1 MNGFEIE
8 MSEKERVDI
17 SSLIEKRFGIKMP
30 PVKKV
35 LLTSRL
41 SKRLNVLGFRSYNEY
56 YKYIVSGDDKGS
68 SDELQVFADLVSTH
82 ETSFFREPQHF
93 EYLYKKALHQLL
105 DDRGAGVR
113 KPLRVLSSACST
125 GEEAYT
131 ISVTLEEFKRSNS
144 ISSYSYHI
152 TGTDISTKV
161 VNAAIRGVYHESRIS
176 NLPHE
181 YKKRYFT
188 KGKGLKSE
196 LVRVVPELRAQADF
210 FYMNLM
216 DEKYPFEDNF
226 DIIFFRN
233 AMIYFDRENQEK
245 ILGRL
250 SGHLN
255 KGGFLI
261 IGHSETMS
269 GYSLPLRCVA
279 TTIYRRG

>member
-8 MSEKERVDI
+8 MSEKERLDI
-17 SSLIEKRFGIKMP
+17 SSLIETRFGIKMP

-41 SKRLNVLGFRSYNEY
+41 SKRLNALGFKSYNEY
-56 YKYIVSGDDKGS
+56 YKYITTEKGS
-68 SDELQVFADLVSTH
+68 RDELHIFADLVSTH

-93 EYLYKKALHQLL
+93 EYLYETALPQLL
-105 DDRGAGVR
+105 DDRGTGV
-113 KPLRVLSSACST
+113 KKQLRVLSCACST

-131 ISVTLEEFKRSNS
+131 ISVTLEEFRRNHDL
-144 ISSYSYHI
+144 SSYSYRI

-161 VNAAIRGVYHESRIS
+161 VNTAARGVYHESRIS
-176 NLPHE
+176 NLPHD
-181 YKKRYFT
+181 YRRKYFM
-188 KGKGLKSE
+188 KGKGNKNE
-196 LVRVVPELRAQADF
+196 LVRVIPELRASTEF
-210 FYMNLM
+210 YYMNLM
-216 DEKYPFEDNF
+216 DDRYPFTDKF

-250 SGHLN
+250 AGHLN
-255 KGGFLI
+255 KGGYLM

-269 GYSLPLRCVA
+269 GYNLPLRCVA
-279 TTIYRRG
+279 TTIYRKN

>member
-8 MSEKERVDI
+8 MSEKERVDL
-17 SSLIEKRFGIKMP
+17 SSLIETRFGIKMP

-41 SKRLNVLGFRSYNEY
+41 SKRLNVLGFKSYNEY
-56 YKYIVSGDDKGS
+56 YKYLITEKGS
-68 SDELQVFADLVSTH
+68 TEELNIFADLVSTH

-93 EYLYKKALHQLL
+93 EFLYKTALPQLL
-105 DDRGAGVR
+105 DERGSGAR
-113 KPLRVLSSACST
+113 THINVLSSACST

-131 ISVTLEEFKRSNS
+131 ISLTFEEFLRNNNLN
-144 ISSYSYHI
+144 SYSYKI

-181 YKKRYFT
+181 YKQRYFMR
-188 KGKGLKSE
+188 GKGQKSE
-196 LVRVVPELRAQADF
+196 LVRIIPEIRAKADF
-210 FYMNLM
+210 QYMNLM
-216 DEKYPFEDNF
+216 EDQYPFAEKF

-233 AMIYFDRENQEK
+233 AMIYFDKENQEK

-250 SGHLN
+250 AGHMN
-255 KGGFLI
+255 NGGFLF
-261 IGHSETMS
+261 IGHSETVS
-269 GYSLPLRCVA
+269 GYKLPLRSVA
-279 TTIYRRG
+279 TTVYRRT

>member
-1 MNGFEIE
+1 MNCFEIE
-8 MSEKERVDI
+8 MSEKERLDL
-17 SSLIEKRFGIKMP
+17 SSLIETRFGIKMP
-30 PVKKV
+30 PVKKI

-41 SKRLNVLGFRSYNEY
+41 SKRLNALGLKSYSEY
-56 YKYIVSGDDKGS
+56 YRYITTDKGS
-68 SDELQVFADLVSTH
+68 RDEFHIFADLVSTH

-93 EYLYKKALHQLL
+93 EFLYQTALPYLMEK
-105 DDRGAGVR
+105 RGAGIR
-113 KPLRVLSSACST
+113 QQLRVLSSACST

-131 ISVTLEEFKRSNS
+131 ISVTLQEFIRNNNLN
-144 ISSYSYHI
+144 SYSYKI

-161 VNAAIRGVYHESRIS
+161 VNSAIRGVYHESRICS
-176 NLPHE
+176 LPNE
-181 YKKRYFT
+181 YQRRYFMR
-188 KGKGLKSE
+188 GKGQKNE
-196 LVRVVPELRAQADF
+196 LVRVVPELRASAEF

-216 DEKYPFEDNF
+216 DDRYPFTDKF

-250 SGHLN
+250 AFHLN

-269 GYSLPLRCVA
+269 GYNLPLRCVG
-279 TTIYRRG
+279 TTIYKRT

>member
-1 MNGFEIE
+1 MNCFEIE
-8 MSEKERVDI
+8 MSEKERIDF
-17 SSLIEKRFGIKMP
+17 SSLIEKSFGIKMP

-41 SKRLNVLGFRSYNEY
+41 SKRLSALGLRSYREY
-56 YKYIVSGDDKGS
+56 YNYITDEKKGA
-68 SDELQVFADLVSTH
+68 DELHIFADLVSTH
-82 ETSFFREPQHF
+82 ETSFFREKQHF
-93 EYLYKKALHQLL
+93 DYLYDTALPQLL
-105 DDRGAGVR
+105 KENGAGIK

-131 ISVTLEEFKRSNS
+131 ISITLQEFLKNNNLG
-144 ISSYSYHI
+144 SYSYRI

-161 VNAAIRGVYHESRIS
+161 VNAATRGVYHESRIF

-181 YKKRYFT
+181 YKRKYFM
-188 KGKGLKSE
+188 KGRGEKSE
-196 LVRVVPELRAQADF
+196 LVRVIPEIRATADF
-210 FYMNLM
+210 HFMNLM
-216 DEKYPFEDNF
+216 DERYPFSENF

-233 AMIYFDRENQEK
+233 AMIYFDKENQEK

-250 SGHLN
+250 AGHMN

-269 GYSLPLRCVA
+269 GYDLPLRSVA
-279 TTIYRRG
+279 STIYRRV

>member
-8 MSEKERVDI
+8 MSEKERIDI
-17 SSLIEKRFGIKMP
+17 SSLIETRFGIKMP

-41 SKRLNVLGFRSYNEY
+41 SKRLNALGFKSYNDY
-56 YKYIVSGDDKGS
+56 YKYITTDKGS
-68 SDELQVFADLVSTH
+68 SDELHIFADLVSTH

-93 EYLYKKALHQLL
+93 EYLYKTALPQLL
-105 DDRGAGVR
+105 EDRGAGI
-113 KPLRVLSSACST
+113 KKGLRVLSSACST

-131 ISVTLEEFKRSNS
+131 ISVTLEEFKRNNNPDSFF
-144 ISSYSYHI
+144 YKI

-161 VNAAIRGVYHESRIS
+161 VNAAARGVYHESRIS

-181 YKKRYFT
+181 YKKRYFM
-188 KGKGLKSE
+188 KGKGVKNE
-196 LVRVVPELRAQADF
+196 LVRVIPELRASADF

-216 DEKYPFEDNF
+216 DDSYPFSDKF

-245 ILGRL
+245 ILRRL
-250 SGHLN
+250 AGHLN
-255 KGGFLI
+255 KGGYLM
-261 IGHSETMS
+261 IGHSETKS
-269 GYSLPLRCVA
+269 GYNLPLRCV
-279 TTIYRRG
+279 TTAVYRRV

>member
-8 MSEKERVDI
+8 MSEKERSDL
-17 SSLIEKRFGIKMP
+17 SSLIETRFGIKMP

-41 SKRLNVLGFRSYNEY
+41 SKRLNALGFKSYNEY
-56 YKYIVSGDDKGS
+56 YKYLTNEKGS
-68 SDELQVFADLVSTH
+68 ADELNIFADLVSTH

-93 EYLYKKALHQLL
+93 EYLYKTAIPQLL
-105 DDRGAGVR
+105 QERGTGV
-113 KPLRVLSSACST
+113 KTHLNVLSSACST

-131 ISVTLEEFKRSNS
+131 ISLTLEEFFRNNNLN
-144 ISSYSYHI
+144 SYSYKI

-181 YKKRYFT
+181 YKQRYFM
-188 KGKGLKSE
+188 KGKGQKSE
-196 LVRVVPELRAQADF
+196 LVRIIPEIRATADF
-210 FYMNLM
+210 HYMNLM
-216 DEKYPFEDNF
+216 DDKYPFSEKF

-233 AMIYFDRENQEK
+233 AMIYFDKENQEK

-250 SGHLN
+250 AGHMN
-255 KGGFLI
+255 KGGFLF
-261 IGHSETMS
+261 IGHSETVS
-269 GYSLPLRCVA
+269 GYNLPLRSVA
-279 TTIYRRG
+279 TTIYRRA